1 MLINLALIIKFYY
14 DTLQF
19 FQDDCTID
27 NTYIITILHYTYGY
41 YINTIYIIYI
51 IYNTIYIILYYI
63 Y

>member
-19 FQDDCTID
+19 FQDDCMID
-27 NTYIITILHYTYGY
+27 NTYIIIYTYGY
-41 YINTIYIIYI
+41 YINIIYIIYI